1 MKYIIGI
8 VAALILGLI
17 GWFFIA
23 PSLAA
28 NSLQAALRTSD
39 VSTINN
45 TVDFPLLREN
55 LRGTIGAALNPQNPV
70 GNAGSMLSSALSGI
84 FLNPL
89 VDQLVTPSGL
99 VTLFQGG
106 MGNFTGQGTT
116 NFRVSSGI
124 QGFNKYAIVLTD
136 LSNPQNTITLVMM
149 PRGLQWKLVGINF
162 APTAG
167 KR

>member
-8 VAALILGLI
+8 VVAMVLGLI
-17 GWFFIA
+17 GWFFVA
-23 PSLAA
+23 PNLAA
-28 NSLQAALRTSD
+28 NSLQTALRTSD
-39 VSTINN
+39 VIAINN

-55 LRGTIGAALNPQNPV
+55 LRGTIGSALNPQNPI
-70 GNAGSMLSSALSGI
+70 GDAGSMLSSALSGI

-116 NFRVSSGI
+116 NFKVTNGI

-136 LSNPQNTITLVMM
+136 LSNPENTITLMMM

-162 APTAG
+162 APTSG